1 MSRIACGIVAGPL
14 YLAVGYAQAF
24 TREGF
29 DLARHPFSMLSLGSL
44 GWIQIANFVVSGAL
58 FVIAA
63 TGMAKHTK
71 WGARLI
77 GLMGVGM
84 ILGGVFVADAGL
96 GFPAGAPDG
105 PPATFSWHGAA
116 HAGAFGIAMIGWIGA
131 CFVFARRLGGWLAV
145 LSALTGVLLMVPM
158 AFLGSPG
165 GTVLL
170 YVVATIGWTWTSV
183 VSLKLNQPAF
193 SS

>member
-1 MSRIACGIVAGPL
+1 MSRIACGVVAGPL
-14 YLAVGYAQAF
+14 YLVVGYAQAL

-29 DLARHPFSMLSLGSL
+29 DLAKHPFSMLSLGSL

-63 TGMAKHTK
+63 TGMAKHSR

-84 ILGGVFVADAGL
+84 ILGGVFTADPAL
-96 GFPAGAPDG
+96 GFPLGTPDAV
-105 PPATFSWHGAA
+105 PASISWHGML
-116 HAGAFGIAMIGWIGA
+116 HAVAFGLAMIGWIGA
-131 CFVFARRLGGWLAV
+131 CFVFARRLNGWLAV

-158 AFLGSPG
+158 VFLGSPG

-170 YVVATIGWTWTSV
+170 YVVATIGWLWTSAL
-183 VSLKLNQPAF
+183 SLKLANRPAY
-193 SS
+193 

>member
-1 MSRIACGIVAGPL
+1 MSRIACGVVAGPL
-14 YLAVGYAQAF
+14 YLVVGYVQAF

-29 DLARHPFSMLSLGSL
+29 DLTRHPFSMLSLGSL
-44 GWIQIANFVVSGAL
+44 GWIQIVNFVVCGAL
-58 FVIAA
+58 FVVAA
-63 TGMAKHTK
+63 TGMTRRTR

-84 ILGGVFVADAGL
+84 VLGGVFVADPAL

-105 PPATFSWHGAA
+105 PPASTSWHGAL
-116 HAGAFGIAMIGWIGA
+116 HAVAFGVAMIGWIGA

-145 LSALTGVLLMVPM
+145 MSGLTGLLLVVPM
-158 AFLGSPG
+158 AFLGDPG

-170 YVVATIGWTWTSV
+170 YVVATIGWLWTSV
-183 VSLKLNQPAF
+183 LSLGLSRPA
-193 SS
+193 SSS

>member
-1 MSRIACGIVAGPL
+1 MSRIACGVVAGPL
-14 YLAVGYAQAF
+14 YLVVGYAQAF

-29 DLARHPFSMLSLGSL
+29 DLSRHPFSMLSLGSL

-63 TGMAKHTK
+63 SGMAKHTK

-84 ILGGVFVADAGL
+84 ILGGVFVADPGL
-96 GFPAGAPDG
+96 GFPAGAPEG
-105 PPATFSWHGAA
+105 PPSSMSWHGAL
-116 HAGAFGIAMIGWIGA
+116 HAVAFGLAMIGWIGA

-145 LSALTGVLLMVPM
+145 MSGLTGVLLMVPM
-158 AFLGSPG
+158 AFLGNPS

-170 YVVATIGWTWTSV
+170 YVVATIGWLWTSA
-183 VSLKLNQPAF
+183 VSLKLSRSAYSN
-193 SS
+193 

>member
-1 MSRIACGIVAGPL
+1 MSRIACGVVAGPL
-14 YLAVGYAQAF
+14 YLVVGYAQAL

-29 DLARHPFSMLSLGSL
+29 DLSRHPFSMLSLGSL

-105 PPATFSWHGAA
+105 PPESFSWHGAA

-170 YVVATIGWTWTSV
+170 YVVATIGWIWTSV